1 MNHMVC
7 KMVENVCTPVSH
19 YAQGFI
25 TGEIGPMLWYL
36 FTHSSVDSLRV
47 SAISVSTNT
56 THNTLTRET

>member
-7 KMVENVCTPVSH
+7 KMVENVCTPASH